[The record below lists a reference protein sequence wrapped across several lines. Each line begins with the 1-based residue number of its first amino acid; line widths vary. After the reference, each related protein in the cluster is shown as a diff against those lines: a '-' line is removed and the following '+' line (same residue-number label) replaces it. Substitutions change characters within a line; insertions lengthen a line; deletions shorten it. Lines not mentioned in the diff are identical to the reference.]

1 MRRNVL
7 RKSITATLFF
17 VAFAS
22 AFAAKT
28 YISEAKLSTLY
39 TIDGSHV
46 IKTMN
51 HQDLDLYLDSVRIA
65 GVKAIDMCA
74 LLNNN
79 DENYYHDKA
88 LRNGNLVAPLTTNGS
103 AFADAVQYDYWDNIM
118 YVVREC
124 WKRGIYVKISPLGP
138 DIYNNV
144 QPNKGMVRIY
154 INLLCRL
161 LEKEVNIVWR
171 INQSI
176 KYSGKSVS
184 LSNISNTIY
193 IGETIQ
199 LELFNRAIEPRLILE
214 GLYAKFPV
222 LTIL

>member
-1 MRRNVL
+1 MTHNIL

-28 YISEAKLSTLY
+28 YITHDKLSALY
-39 TIDGSHV
+39 TIDGFQV

-51 HQDLDLYLDSVRIA
+51 HQDLDMYLDSVKYS

-74 LLNNN
+74 LLNNY

-103 AFADAVQYDYWDNIM
+103 TFADAVQYDYWDNII

-124 WKRGIYVKISPLGP
+124 WKRGIYVKITPLGP
-138 DIYNNV
+138 DVYKNV

-161 LEKEVNIVWR
+161 LKNEANIVWR
-171 INQSI
+171 IDQSI
-176 KYSGKSVS
+176 MGPQAAELAEEMVGAIKVHNKK
-184 LSNISNTIY
+184 
-193 IGETIQ
+193 Q
-199 LELFNRAIEPRLILE
+199 LIVFE
-214 GLYAKFPV
+214 
-222 LTIL
+222 

>member
-103 AFADAVQYDYWDNIM
+103 AFADAVQYDYWDNIV

-124 WKRGIYVKISPLGP
+124 WKRLRAHIPLSSTDKKQRERWKQRSLSLNSG
-138 DIYNNV
+138 
-144 QPNKGMVRIY
+144 
-154 INLLCRL
+154 
-161 LEKEVNIVWR
+161 
-171 INQSI
+171 SI
-176 KYSGKSVS
+176 KERKRNGC
-184 LSNISNTIY
+184 
-193 IGETIQ
+193 
-199 LELFNRAIEPRLILE
+199 FRP
-214 GLYAKFPV
+214 
-222 LTIL
+222 

>member
-7 RKSITATLFF
+7 RKSITAALFF

-51 HQDLDLYLDSVRIA
+51 HQDLDLYLDSVKIA

-103 AFADAVQYDYWDNIM
+103 AFADAVQYDYWDNIV

-176 KYSGKSVS
+176 MGPQAAELSEEMVS
-184 LSNISNTIY
+184 AIKVHNKK
-193 IGETIQ
+193 Q
-199 LELFNRAIEPRLILE
+199 LIVFE
-214 GLYAKFPV
+214 
-222 LTIL
+222 